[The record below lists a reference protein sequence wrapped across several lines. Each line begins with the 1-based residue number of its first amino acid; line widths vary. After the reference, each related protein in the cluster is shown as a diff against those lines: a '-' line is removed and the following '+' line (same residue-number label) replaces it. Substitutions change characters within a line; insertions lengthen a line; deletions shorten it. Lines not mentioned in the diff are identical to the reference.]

1 MGDVAVLQVAGAR
14 LSELWPEARIEVL
27 TESPTRLQTFCPRV
41 TPILESGGRA
51 WFDHFL
57 IARKRRKLTAG
68 LRRTLE
74 SCDSLLRDNLP
85 SLYGSALALEMKLRG
100 NGDPETMR
108 TFLNSL
114 LLADLVVLSGSGIF
128 HDMFHERVIQL
139 LNTLGMA
146 NRLGTPIA
154 MFSQGFGP
162 VENPGLLEQIRKVLP
177 RVELI
182 AMREKLASPTFLA
195 SVEVASQR
203 TIFTGDDSLELAF
216 HYRNESLGTGI
227 GVGVRLTAYSQMDQ
241 SMVAPIQSALRRA
254 TEKYTAC
261 IVPVPIL
268 LRDESDSEAL
278 RALLSGCEI
287 ASQDPNVLRSPA
299 DIIEQVGR
307 CRIVVSGSYHSA
319 VFALGQGIP
328 VVAFAKSTYYRQKF
342 AGLKDQYGDGL
353 QVVEFD
359 SCGTQLLPA
368 IEKAWESAASLR
380 PELLRI
386 TQQLIQMSRCAYAAL
401 AEILNAPKDGRASSF
416 RPSEHLRHGKY
427 VP

>member
-1 MGDVAVLQVAGAR
+1 MGDVAVLQVAVSR
-14 LSELWPEARIEVL
+14 LSELWPDARIEVL
-27 TESPTRLQTFCPRV
+27 TESPTQLQTYCPSV

-57 IARKRRKLTAG
+57 IARKRKNLTAG

-85 SLYGSALALEMKLRG
+85 SLYGFVLALEMKVRG

-108 TFLNSL
+108 TYLNSL

-128 HDMFHERVIQL
+128 HDKFQERVIQL
-139 LNTLGMA
+139 LSTLGMA
-146 NRLGTPIA
+146 NRLGTPVA

-162 VENPGLLEQIRKVLP
+162 IENPALLEQIRKVLP
-177 RVELI
+177 GVRLI
-182 AMREKLASPTFLA
+182 AMREKLVSPTFLA
-195 SVEVASQR
+195 SVGVISR
-203 TIFTGDDSLELAF
+203 STMFTGDDSLELAF
-216 HYRNESLGTGI
+216 QNVKESLGTGI
-227 GVGVRLTAYSQMDQ
+227 GVGVRLTNYSQMDETRI
-241 SMVAPIQSALRRA
+241 APIQSALRTA
-254 TEKYTAC
+254 TEKYSAY

-278 RALLSGCEI
+278 RTLLSGCEI
-287 ASQDPNVLRSPA
+287 TSQDPGVLRSPA

-359 SCGTQLLPA
+359 SCSTQLLPS

-380 PELLRI
+380 PELLRV
-386 TQQLIQMSRCAYAAL
+386 TQQLIQMSRNAYAAL
-401 AEILNAPKDGRASSF
+401 AESLNTS
-416 RPSEHLRHGKY
+416 
-427 VP
+427 